1 MKTTTIKGI
10 EFVLDENGQQ
20 QAVVIDLA
28 EWGELWED
36 FYDVMVAHSR
46 QKEEDVAWEALKQ
59 VKTDDLSQ
67 TANDCHPDPK
77 PQNQPE

>member
-1 MKTTTIKGI
+1 MQDAPLKGI
-10 EFVLDENGQQ
+10 EFVLDKNGQQ

-46 QKEEDVAWEALKQ
+46 RDEAEIAWEDLKQ
-59 VKTDDLSQ
+59 E
-67 TANDCHPDPK
+67 A
-77 PQNQPE
+77 